1 MRNRSTD
8 RQGGTLSG
16 ESGLRLGGFGRGLLF
31 FLMATA
37 ALAQTESGLESDE
50 VKRVGSHLTCQCGC
64 KDNLNCMMSG
74 GQCPFCK
81 PARTKIFRMQQAGM
95 SDSAIVASFL
105 VDFGNKMLRPD
116 PGSSFWLVPYFSF
129 GAGGILIAFILMR
142 MRGGGHKRPLPAGSP
157 DGETGRPAGAAEA
170 CFARYRDAIER
181 DTATLD

>member
-1 MRNRSTD
+1 MGNRSAD
-8 RQGGTLSG
+8 REGEILSS
-16 ESGLRLGGFGRGLLF
+16 ESGLKFGGFRRGLLF

-81 PARTKIFRMQQAGM
+81 PARAKIFQMQRAGM

-116 PGSSFWLVPYFSF
+116 PDSSFWLVPYFSF

-142 MRGGGHKRPLPAGSP
+142 MRGRIHKHPFPAGSP
-157 DGETGRPAGAAEA
+157 DAVTGGPSGAAEA
-170 CFARYRDAIER
+170 SFARYRDAIER
-181 DTATLD
+181 DTAALD